1 MDSNFLIWII
11 VMIIVLTSVV
21 SFITAVEVRERMEK
35 KITDEAYRIY
45 YTELRH
51 EKEKVLEDFKAS
63 HTLSELVE
71 GIGGV
76 QTLTLSPK
84 TYIELLKA
92 KEELTEL
99 KLSLKGV
106 LDDN

>member
-1 MDSNFLIWII
+1 MNSSLLIWLI
-11 VMIIVLTSVV
+11 VMIIAVTIVV
-21 SFITAVEVRERMEK
+21 AFIAVVEVRERIEK
-35 KITDEAYRIY
+35 KAVDEAYRIY
-45 YTELRH
+45 YTELRN
-51 EKEKVLEDFKAS
+51 EKEKVLEDFKSS

>member
-21 SFITAVEVRERMEK
+21 SFITTVEVRERMEK
-35 KITDEAYRIY
+35 KVMEEAYRIY
-45 YTELRH
+45 YTELRN
-51 EKEKVLEDFKAS
+51 EKEKVLEDFKSS

-99 KLSLKGV
+99 KLTLKGA

>member
-11 VMIIVLTSVV
+11 VMIIAVTIVV
-21 SFITAVEVRERMEK
+21 AFIAVVEVRERIEK
-35 KITDEAYRIY
+35 KAVDEAYRIY
-45 YTELRH
+45 YTELKH
-51 EKEKVLEDFKAS
+51 EKAKVLDEFKS
-63 HTLSELVE
+63 YHTLSVLVV
-71 GIGGV
+71 GIVWV

-106 LDDN
+106 LDVN